1 MPISAVKALYR
12 AKESGEAI
20 DLPPAFRSVEERGG
34 RFRRGHVVLIGGASN
49 SGKSS
54 VAMNIAAESNVPA
67 LYFAADQDAW
77 TTVTKFGA
85 ILSDRPSLDV
95 ARDLAQD
102 DSQYRELLAA
112 SNVHFVFDSNPTL
125 EDIQLEID
133 AFVEVWDCF
142 PDFIFIDNL
151 VNIQGRSGDA
161 GDDQYIVS
169 ECHAMA
175 RRTKACVVVLVHVK
189 EGDSKR
195 NASWPPK
202 KPDLLNQ
209 IQRLPD
215 LIITVASDEDTNEF
229 RVAIVKT
236 RECRADPSAKRPVT
250 LWADMAKCKFYANNP
265 APTPSGWLGW
275 YKEDDD
281 E

>member
-20 DLPPAFRSVEERGG
+20 PLPGALHAVEERGG

-54 VAMNIAAESNVPA
+54 LAMFISAESNVPA

-95 ARDLAQD
+95 AKDLAQD
-102 DSQYRELLAA
+102 DTRYRELL
-112 SNVHFVFDSNPTL
+112 SDSRVHFVFDSNPTL
-125 EDIQLEID
+125 ADIELEID
-133 AFVEVWDCF
+133 AFVEIWDAY

-151 VNIQGRSGDA
+151 VNIQGRSGEA
-161 GDDQYIVS
+161 GDDQFIVS
-169 ECHAMA
+169 ECHGLA
-175 RRTKACVVVLVHVK
+175 RRTKSCVVLLVHVK

-215 LIITVASDEDTNEF
+215 LIITVASDESTNEF
-229 RVAIVKT
+229 RLAVVKT
-236 RECRADPSAKRPVT
+236 REGRADPSAKRPVT
-250 LWADMAKCKFYANNP
+250 IWSDLAKCKFYANNP
-265 APTPSGWLGW
+265 APTPNGWLGW
-275 YKEDDD
+275 YKEDD
-281 E
+281 